1 MSHSESSSQDIPE
14 QEPNTVAHE
23 YAPKQAHPQSAHSEI
38 YHPSPLFQALLSE
51 IESFEEVERKLE
63 RAIHFMELAISQS
76 GSPHFKDFWDAK
88 KLCIDLFKS
97 NINPSV
103 RVHLWTRYSELC
115 LEARKLKEIFD
126 EQSAFAVE
134 QIEMALSAI
143 EADIGNIETFLDK
156 STPVDFLAD
165 CRFLADRV
173 DDYAILQR
181 ELNLLNVFATKTTA
195 LRKEL
200 VKTEMRIRNKNRFF
214 QRLSQVGDK
223 IFPRRKELIHQI
235 SELFKQDIDRF
246 IQVSFSQEA
255 KTQELFDLREE
266 IKAFQN
272 IAKLLT
278 LNTEAFSHT
287 RQRLSECWD
296 SIKLL
301 VQERKKAAGEQRA
314 LFKQHKDAFLEEIEA
329 LKKGFHD
336 GTVTA
341 KAVDEKIDDISSR
354 MRKTQL
360 GKIEIRVLRDEIRA
374 LRDEAYEKVRSTQD
388 QEKNVVRERQ
398 VKNKSKLEE
407 IKKAL
412 EGLVAKLESETA
424 EELMK
429 EVAALVRQLA
439 QLAIPEAEKLHVEKE
454 IHQFRDRVQQ
464 KRAQSILS
472 LSQDDQ
478 VKLTALQGMLQ
489 EEQLARQA
497 LKARLEAHRKTKG
510 SSSLDFGAA
519 LQYNDTIQEEKE
531 RLDMI
536 DNTIQDLERQ
546 IAELEGV

>member
-1 MSHSESSSQDIPE
+1 
-14 QEPNTVAHE
+14 
-23 YAPKQAHPQSAHSEI
+23 
-38 YHPSPLFQALLSE
+38 
-51 IESFEEVERKLE
+51 
-63 RAIHFMELAISQS
+63 
-76 GSPHFKDFWDAK
+76 
-88 KLCIDLFKS
+88 
-97 NINPSV
+97 
-103 RVHLWTRYSELC
+103 
-115 LEARKLKEIFD
+115 
-126 EQSAFAVE
+126 
-134 QIEMALSAI
+134 
-143 EADIGNIETFLDK
+143 
-156 STPVDFLAD
+156 
-165 CRFLADRV
+165 
-173 DDYAILQR
+173 
-181 ELNLLNVFATKTTA
+181 
-195 LRKEL
+195 
-200 VKTEMRIRNKNRFF
+200 
-214 QRLSQVGDK
+214 
-223 IFPRRKELIHQI
+223 
-235 SELFKQDIDRF
+235 
-246 IQVSFSQEA
+246 
-255 KTQELFDLREE
+255 
-266 IKAFQN
+266 
-272 IAKLLT
+272 
-278 LNTEAFSHT
+278 
-287 RQRLSECWD
+287 
-296 SIKLL
+296 
-301 VQERKKAAGEQRA
+301 VQERKKAAGEQRV
-314 LFKQHKDAFLEEIEA
+314 LFKQHKDAFLEEIAA

-336 GTVTA
+336 GTVAA
-341 KAVDEKIDDISSR
+341 KAVDEKIDDISAR

-478 VKLTALQGMLQ
+478 MKLTALQGMLQ